1 MKPVYFAMYPTDFLA
16 GVGHLGNTELGIYWR
31 LLLVYYRDQRP
42 LPGDLDKLRRIAMT
56 FSPEECRALE
66 EVVLE
71 FFVPGVDDAGRR
83 VYRHARADKE
93 IERARHAHARK
104 SEGAAKARA
113 KKTNPE
119 GLTRPLIST
128 LTSTLT
134 STRPSALIPTGESES
149 ESEPERETSS
159 LSRAPDGAD
168 RDPAVS
174 LAIEAKKAGVQC
186 HGSHPVIRQLAAQGV
201 APETLRLACEE
212 AKSKL
217 AGKPPPIGYV
227 AKVLETWAQAAA
239 GLNAAG
245 ARAPAQ
251 QADDE
256 IAKFVARVKAREA
269 ANAGL

>member
-42 LPGDLDKLRRIAMT
+42 LPGDMDKLRRIAMT

-93 IERARHAHARK
+93 IERANQVYSRK

-113 KKTNPE
+113 KKPNPE
-119 GLTRPLIST
+119 GLTPPLIST
-128 LTSTLT
+128 LISTQT
-134 STRPSALIPTGESES
+134 PTLISTGEP
-149 ESEPERETSS
+149 EPEPEPELEETHTPRAREILPSV
-159 LSRAPDGAD
+159 A
-168 RDPAVS
+168 
-174 LAIEAKKAGVQC
+174 LAIAAKKAGVDC
-186 HGSHPVIRQLAAQGV
+186 HGWHPVVLAMAEQGV
-201 APETLRLACEE
+201 QPETLVAACEE
-212 AKSKL
+212 AKEK
-217 AGKPPPIGYV
+217 KPGERIPIAYV
-227 AKVLETWAQAAA
+227 ARIVEGWSAVAA
-239 GLNAAG
+239 GLQVAG

-269 ANAGL
+269 SNAGV